1 MNLKRPLP
9 VFGLL
14 LGALSFSCQAFTLSP
29 ISATL
34 EPKGYGASTGFRLEN
49 ESSNRVA
56 FQITMVTRE
65 PDETGDETQL
75 PATNLFTVFPP
86 QGIIAPGQK
95 QNIRLVWKGPSNP
108 TNELSYRIVAEEL
121 PVDFQ
126 PAKAEKAQSHI
137 QMLVR
142 YKGTV
147 YVRPKNAKPQ
157 LRVMSLAKTGGV
169 SGNSYE
175 LVITNAGN
183 AHQGLR
189 NPVLSLTDT
198 QGHKTDLSADQ
209 LPTVAG
215 ENILARHTRR
225 FLVTLPPNLKEQDY
239 HAQIHVED

>member
-1 MNLKRPLP
+1 MNLKRPLS

-14 LGALSFSCQAFTLSP
+14 LGVLSCQAFTLSP

-34 EPKGYGASTGFRLEN
+34 EPKGYGTSTGFRLDN

-56 FQITMVTRE
+56 FQVSMVTRE
-65 PDETGDETQL
+65 PDEEGNETQL

-86 QGIIAPGQK
+86 LGIIAPGQK

-126 PAKAEKAQSHI
+126 PGRTEKAQSHI
-137 QMLVR
+137 QVLIR
-142 YKGTV
+142 YKGTI
-147 YVRPKNAKPQ
+147 YVRPKNAKSQ
-157 LRVMSLAKTGGV
+157 LRVISLTKVGSPGGT
-169 SGNSYE
+169 SYQ
-175 LVITNAGN
+175 LVITNEGN
-183 AHQGLR
+183 AHQGLG
-189 NPVLSLTDT
+189 NTVLSLTDA
-198 QGHKTDLSADQ
+198 QGQKTDIPAGQ

-225 FLVTLPPNLKEQDY
+225 FLVTLPSNLKEQDY
-239 HAQIHVED
+239 HAQIHLEE